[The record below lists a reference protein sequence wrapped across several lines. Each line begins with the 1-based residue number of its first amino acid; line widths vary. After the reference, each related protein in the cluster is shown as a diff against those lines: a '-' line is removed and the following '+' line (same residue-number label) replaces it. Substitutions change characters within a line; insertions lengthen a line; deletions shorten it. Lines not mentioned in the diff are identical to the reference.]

1 MATKSTRVTLR
12 FKNSFPKSFRN
23 SMTAYKAL
31 IKVLAKNPDALDSI
45 FHHGYGNLTNFE
57 LLQFSRI
64 EHQEKAHGL
73 FRNVF

>member
-1 MATKSTRVTLR
+1 
-12 FKNSFPKSFRN
+12 
-23 SMTAYKAL
+23 MTAYKAL

-73 FRNVF
+73 FSNVF